1 MSEPGKKR
9 SKEALENRMDA
20 PDTRRERRDAHAD
33 AAGHQDVEPARLG
46 AEIAAEDRPSDETRD
61 RRRSEA
67 VGREERRALVVAET
81 KSGG

>member
-9 SKEALENRMDA
+9 HKEALENRMDA

-46 AEIAAEDRPSDETRD
+46 AITLRCEDRRVLEKILRIEIAFPPLRPARQKKTGSR
-61 RRRSEA
+61 
-67 VGREERRALVVAET
+67 
-81 KSGG
+81 